1 MKKVIIAV
9 AIAAALTGCG
19 TTQLVDKKSEW
30 IQGSENVDKSMA
42 PEWFTMHLANDTRH
56 IFATST
62 EYSADYQF
70 AIDKAMLAA
79 KANLAAQVN
88 QRIKMTTKSKISEEG
103 NATDIDDIERA
114 TERTTESIV
123 DTTTL
128 VGYKR
133 DKLEVRREGRGFRV
147 FLRLVYDFTDGNA
160 ISQNAMREE
169 KRKAKQQA
177 KEKQSSAVVTPI
189 LPHETISD
197 AKVKKQ
203 VQDAIARGDAIIM
216 TETIR

>member
-114 TERTTESIV
+114 T
-123 DTTTL
+123 D
-128 VGYKR
+128 
-133 DKLEVRREGRGFRV
+133 
-147 FLRLVYDFTDGNA
+147 
-160 ISQNAMREE
+160 
-169 KRKAKQQA
+169 RK
-177 KEKQSSAVVTPI
+177 SVV
-189 LPHETISD
+189 
-197 AKVKKQ
+197 
-203 VQDAIARGDAIIM
+203 
-216 TETIR
+216 